1 MIVQTLSTWEMADLL
16 LADENANWSRAG
28 SLAMADW
35 LEEVSDESDTPQE
48 FDRVAVRCDF
58 SEYEDLFSF
67 AQEYFGD
74 FERMSSEIGL
84 SVNDGTFD
92 RDDKIRDFIL
102 DRGVLLEFNG
112 GVIVSNF

>member
-1 MIVQTLSTWEMADLL
+1 MIVQTLSTREMADLL

-58 SEYEDLFSF
+58 SEYQNLFAF
-67 AQEYFGD
+67 TQEYFGD

-84 SVNDGTFD
+84 SVTDGTFN
-92 RDDKIRDFIL
+92 RDEKIRDFIR
-102 DRGVLLEFNG
+102 DRGDLIEFTG
-112 GVIVSNF
+112 GIIVSDF

>member
-1 MIVQTLSTWEMADLL
+1 MIVKTLSTWEVADLL

-58 SEYEDLFSF
+58 SEYQNLFAF
-67 AQEYFGD
+67 AQEYFSD
-74 FERMSSEIGL
+74 ADRMCFETGIDTNDDDESEAE
-84 SVNDGTFD
+84 
-92 RDDKIRDFIL
+92 KIRDFIR
-102 DRGVLLEFNG
+102 DRGILIEFTG